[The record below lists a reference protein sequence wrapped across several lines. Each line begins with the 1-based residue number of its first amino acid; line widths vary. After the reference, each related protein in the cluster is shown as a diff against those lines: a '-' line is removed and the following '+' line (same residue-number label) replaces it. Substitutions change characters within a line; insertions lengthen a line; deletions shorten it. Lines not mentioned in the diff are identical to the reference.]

1 MRFRIEWIP
10 FGETKWEDSFQYV
23 DNIND
28 ARKIRD
34 AWKKGVFTYRPPV
47 DVRIFDKVEN
57 KVVD

>member
-1 MRFRIEWIP
+1 MDSVW
-10 FGETKWEDSFQYV
+10 ETAWEDSFQYV